1 MTEMT
6 RRAFDMFDEVFEDV
20 LAELKDLGVT
30 KAEVEEYFGP
40 THLMWY
46 IQQRLAEG

>member
-1 MTEMT
+1 MTEIT
-6 RRAFDMFDEVFEDV
+6 RRAFDNFDEAFEDA
-20 LAELKDLGVT
+20 LLELKELGVT

-46 IQQRLAEG
+46 MQQRLAED